1 MAMRGVDD
9 DAVDAGVDQHF
20 GALVPLVADGRGRRD
35 AKPPLGV
42 LAGERMQ
49 GRLFHVL
56 HGDEADTAEIL
67 IDDDQLFETML
78 VQHAARLILAHPF
91 PHGDQALGHQM
102 RDRLQRIVGKTHV
115 AIGQNAAEPRRFAA
129 GATLDHGNAGN
140 AVAAHQRQ
148 RVGQRF
154 VRENGDRI
162 NHHAALVALDL
173 ADLLGLLGRLE
184 IAMDDADAAGLRQRD
199 GELRLGH
206 SVHRRR
212 DDRDVQADRRG
223 QAGAQIDAARHDLG
237 MAGQKQYVVEGKGLA
252 ERGTRNK
259 GQSANS
265 KIAARAK
272 PRKFLRERT
281 SKFKIRIDQ
290 ELRAALS
297 TEIVRR
303 KGGRPSNAAA
313 AGQRGAAPII
323 KSCNPCPLDALP
335 TAFTEI

>member
-1 MAMRGVDD
+1 
-9 DAVDAGVDQHF
+9 
-20 GALVPLVADGRGRRD
+20 
-35 AKPPLGV
+35 
-42 LAGERMQ
+42 
-49 GRLFHVL
+49 
-56 HGDEADTAEIL
+56 
-67 IDDDQLFETML
+67 
-78 VQHAARLILAHPF
+78 
-91 PHGDQALGHQM
+91 
-102 RDRLQRIVGKTHV
+102 
-115 AIGQNAAEPRRFAA
+115 
-129 GATLDHGNAGN
+129 
-140 AVAAHQRQ
+140 
-148 RVGQRF
+148 
-154 VRENGDRI
+154 
-162 NHHAALVALDL
+162 
-173 ADLLGLLGRLE
+173 
-184 IAMDDADAAGLRQRD
+184 
-199 GELRLGH
+199 
-206 SVHRRR
+206 
-212 DDRDVQADRRG
+212 
-223 QAGAQIDAARHDLG
+223 